1 MNQAWSETGDRY
13 ILKLFRDFIFH
24 SIGFEGEPIADMA
37 HIVQCLNKV
46 IKIKEYSLIYYFS
59 SSSMLVHMI
68 KFVLHH
74 VMNKILS
81 L

>member
-24 SIGFEGEPIADMA
+24 SIGFEGEPIVDMA

-46 IKIKEYSLIYYFS
+46 RASCPRHLP
-59 SSSMLVHMI
+59 
-68 KFVLHH
+68 
-74 VMNKILS
+74 LS
-81 L
+81 LSRRV

>member
-24 SIGFEGEPIADMA
+24 SIGFEGEPIVDMA

-46 IKIKEYSLIYYFS
+46 RASCPHHLPLSLSLVAFS
-59 SSSMLVHMI
+59 STPVHMI
-68 KFVLHH
+68 KSV
-74 VMNKILS
+74 
-81 L
+81 

>member
-24 SIGFEGEPIADMA
+24 AIGFEGEPILDMA

-46 IKIKEYSLIYYFS
+46 NYGNIIREYLFILVFFL

-68 KFVLHH
+68 KFV
-74 VMNKILS
+74 
-81 L
+81 

>member
-24 SIGFEGEPIADMA
+24 SIGFEGEPIVDMA

-46 IKIKEYSLIYYFS
+46 KTNNNFQKNCFYVCSLTP
-59 SSSMLVHMI
+59 VHMI
-68 KFVLHH
+68 KSV
-74 VMNKILS
+74 
-81 L
+81 